1 MSTGL
6 ANLVTDRARDAQRM
20 LGRALGAIIDPTIA
34 LSFAR
39 LGFRIHALTFDLDD
53 LRVDL
58 TGRRC
63 LVTGGNSG
71 LGYEAALALA
81 HRGATVVLLCRDAER
96 GNAAAAAMRAAT
108 GNAAVSAEVLD
119 VASLASVR
127 TVGARL
133 RSAPVDVLIHNAGVL
148 PAARTET
155 ADGLEL
161 TFATHVVGPFLLTQM
176 LRDALAASADARVIW
191 VSSGGMYTQRLA
203 LNDVDWRTRAY
214 DGVRAYAETKRAQV
228 VLAELFAEELG
239 STPIAVNAMH
249 PGWADTPGVRTSLP
263 GFHRLMRPFLRTP
276 AEGADTIVWLAASA
290 RGREHSGRFFF
301 DREPRRTHF
310 VPFTREAAEE
320 RAALW
325 SLCQRL
331 VADDA
336 VGERDRA
343 SAQGSV
349 RRQRSPIDLGEE
361 RRRREV
367 AAR

>member
-6 ANLVTDRARDAQRM
+6 ADFVTERARDAQRL
-20 LGRALGAIIDPTIA
+20 LGRALGAIVDPTIA

-39 LGFRIHALTFDLDD
+39 PGFRIHAWTFDPDD

-81 HRGATVVLLCRDAER
+81 RLGATVVLLCRNAER

-108 GNAAVSAEVLD
+108 GNPGVSADVLD
-119 VASLASVR
+119 VSSLAAVR
-127 TVGARL
+127 SAAARL
-133 RSAPVDVLIHNAGVL
+133 RAAPVDVLIHNAGLL
-148 PAARTET
+148 PAARIET

-161 TFATHVVGPFLLTQM
+161 TFATHVVGPFLLTRL
-176 LRDALAASADARVIW
+176 LRDALAASADGRVIW

-203 LNDVDWRTRAY
+203 LGDVDWRTRPY

-228 VLAELFAEELG
+228 VLAELFAEELA
-239 STPIAVNAMH
+239 SSAVVVNAMH

-263 GFHRLMRPFLRTP
+263 GFHRLTRPFLRTP
-276 AEGADTIVWLAASA
+276 AEGADTIVWLAAST
-290 RGREHSGRFFF
+290 RGRDYSGRFFL
-301 DREPRRTHF
+301 DREPRRTHV
-310 VPFTREAAEE
+310 VPFTRETAEE

-325 SLCQRL
+325 SLCERL
-331 VADDA
+331 VAVD
-336 VGERDRA
+336 VGSRGHRVT
-343 SAQGSV
+343 G
-349 RRQRSPIDLGEE
+349 
-361 RRRREV
+361 
-367 AAR
+367 